1 MNRLLSCLCF
11 LFFVSCEKSAT
22 EDDSPISKEAILGN
36 WQQVSYQY
44 SMGGPLISEDVKDGD
59 IISFNEN
66 LTFAITNLQSD
77 SKVFGVFK
85 FQNDT
90 LTRIFNA
97 DADNINYI
105 SKTVLKDN
113 LLTLVPI
120 GPQICIE
127 GCSTKYKKIE

>member
-1 MNRLLSCLCF
+1 
-11 LFFVSCEKSAT
+11 
-22 EDDSPISKEAILGN
+22 
-36 WQQVSYQY
+36 
-44 SMGGPLISEDVKDGD
+44 MGGPLLSEDVKEGEV
-59 IISFNEN
+59 ISFNKN

-77 SKVFGVFK
+77 SQVFGVFK

-90 LTRIFNA
+90 LIRIFNA

-113 LLTLVPI
+113 LLTLIPI

-127 GCSTKYKKIE
+127 GCSTKYKKME